1 MSELYMLIGEDLPV
15 LVGFDYIASEKGDF
29 YTPSVP
35 EEVEITSVCVG
46 DIDIIDLLNESTIK
60 IIDIKIFNSFDKEL
74 QEPERE

>member
-1 MSELYMLIGEDLPV
+1 MSELHMLIGEDLPV
-15 LVGFDYIASEKGDF
+15 LVDFDYNASEKGDF
-29 YTPSVP
+29 YTPSVT

-60 IIDIKIFNSFDKEL
+60 IIEQNVFDSFDKEQ

>member
-1 MSELYMLIGEDLPV
+1 MSDLYMLIGEDLPV
-15 LVGFDYIASEKGDF
+15 LVDFDYSAYEKGDF

-60 IIDIKIFNSFDKEL
+60 IIEQNVFDSFDKEL